1 MITSSMLG
9 LDGGMLFGAPP
20 SALSGAVVEPPAS
33 PLYSFSTLYAFGD
46 SLSDVGNDYTL
57 SQGVLPTGLIYSDG
71 RFSNGPLWVQDLSKQ
86 LGLGTVTASLNG
98 GRDFAYG
105 GAETGGEKL
114 HGVTPIDLPSQL
126 AQFVLDD
133 PHPKA
138 NALYTLSIGAND
150 LQDAIPKYASDPSAA
165 LTDIQQAV
173 NNETAFV
180 SDLAALGARNFVIL
194 NVPDL
199 GKTPEDASVAA
210 TASKLSALYDQ
221 ELNTSLAA
229 LASSENLAIH
239 VVNTYALIDEAV
251 ADPAA
256 FGLKNVTTPVW
267 TGNYENP
274 FSGRLNATGKA
285 QDTYLF
291 FDHLHPTATGHLALA
306 DAAYASLA
314 QIV

>member
-1 MITSSMLG
+1 MITAAMLG
-9 LDGGMLFGAPP
+9 LDGTMRFGAPP
-20 SALSGAVVEPPAS
+20 SWFPGAVVDPEAS
-33 PLYSFSTLYAFGD
+33 PHASYSTLYAFGD

-57 SQGVLPTGLIYSDG
+57 SLGVLPTGFIYSDG
-71 RFSNGPLWVQDLSKQ
+71 RFSNGAVWVQDLSKQ
-86 LGLGTVTASLNG
+86 LGLGAVTASLNG

-105 GAETGGEKL
+105 GAETGGETL
-114 HGVTPIDLPSQL
+114 HSVNPIDLPSQL

-150 LQDAIPKYASDPSAA
+150 LQDAIPKYASDPAAA

-199 GKTPEDASVAA
+199 GKTPADAPVAG

-229 LASSENLAIH
+229 LATKDNLAIH
-239 VVNTYALIDEAV
+239 VVDTYALIDEAV

-267 TGNYENP
+267 TGNYEDP
-274 FSGRLNATGKA
+274 FSGHLNATGKA
-285 QDTYLF
+285 QNSYLF
-291 FDHLHPTATGHLALA
+291 FDQLHPTATGHLALA
-306 DAAYASLA
+306 NAAYASLA
-314 QIV
+314 HVV